1 MMAFRSVLGWD
12 RIQTIDSL
20 LRKGGYKGV
29 VTNEVRRQIKLTR
42 YQSEKISL
50 GYNDYIMWRN
60 SQC

>member
-1 MMAFRSVLGWD
+1 MAFWFVLGWD